1 MGLQKLRSMIYSLW
15 QLQKIKTEK
24 VYVQIVANKIRS
36 KNTEKC
42 DTESDDQSTVDEILE
57 EIDKSKDKE
66 LNMCPTVIK

>member
-36 KNTEKC
+36 QNTEKC

>member
-1 MGLQKLRSMIYSLW
+1 MICSLW

-36 KNTEKC
+36 QITEKC

>member
-1 MGLQKLRSMIYSLW
+1 MIYSLW

-36 KNTEKC
+36 QNTEKC

>member
-1 MGLQKLRSMIYSLW
+1 MICSLW

-36 KNTEKC
+36 QNTEKC

>member
-15 QLQKIKTEK
+15 QLQKLKTESLCP
-24 VYVQIVANKIRS
+24 NKIRS
-36 KNTEKC
+36 QNTEKC
-42 DTESDDQSTVDEILE
+42 DTGSDDQSTVDEILE

>member
-1 MGLQKLRSMIYSLW
+1 MGLQKLRSMICSLW

-36 KNTEKC
+36 QNTEKC

>member
-1 MGLQKLRSMIYSLW
+1 MIYSLW

-36 KNTEKC
+36 QITEKC

-57 EIDKSKDKE
+57 EIDKSKDK
-66 LNMCPTVIK
+66 